1 MSMSS
6 LPNPFLLHGL
16 LRDKSPPHHKTWTM
30 QTQMEYQ
37 KQEETLKHPPSHII
51 LVIVNACD
59 GSDDKI
65 LPGEV
70 AAIVTAIRNRLKQ
83 PNVDGYDDERKE
95 ALFDQVRDNPSDAD
109 RLPPSFATEARFPVL
124 MVSFLGPQHGRMFY
138 ASMDGGKLVI
148 QQSRLYS
155 FEKKNTAPWDIFTCW
170 LLGRPLSS
178 KPPT

>member
-1 MSMSS
+1 
-6 LPNPFLLHGL
+6 
-16 LRDKSPPHHKTWTM
+16 
-30 QTQMEYQ
+30 MEYR
-37 KQEETLKHPPSHII
+37 KQEETLEHPPSHII
-51 LVIVNACD
+51 LVTVNACD

-95 ALFDQVRDNPSDAD
+95 ALFDQVRDNPSDAG

-138 ASMDGGKLVI
+138 ASMDGGELVI